1 MTKTTPLG
9 FSVAMLQKFA
19 AKTRTISELFM
30 YPAALLLVFRSPPPW
45 VLPLFFRSPGQQWAM
60 IASVGC
66 QLPMRQI
73 SYSTQQETFWILQFL
88 QCFCCHRRSPK
99 CLNLHKITR
108 KTIGPSRLA
117 LPMLT
122 PQCLSFLTI
131 VSLTAWNQHNF
142 PARFLAPAIACT
154 AGQAAL
160 DASFNFFRGLTSV
173 KPTTSDLRKS
183 VGIHWG
189 PQLCSAAMGVT
200 HLSRHE
206 RNSKGKVE
214 NHPNALI
221 DKHQAQKT
229 MNTSS

>member
-19 AKTRTISELFM
+19 AKTRTISESFM

-108 KTIGPSRLA
+108 KTTGPSRLA

-122 PQCLSFLTI
+122 PTMSIIFDNCLFDRLEPTQLPCKIFWLLPLPARLAKQHWMRALIFSEA
-131 VSLTAWNQHNF
+131 SPQWNQRH
-142 PARFLAPAIACT
+142 RICESQLEST
-154 AGQAAL
+154 EAL
-160 DASFNFFRGLTSV
+160 NYVLL
-173 KPTTSDLRKS
+173 P
-183 VGIHWG
+183 W
-189 PQLCSAAMGVT
+189 
-200 HLSRHE
+200 E
-206 RNSKGKVE
+206 
-214 NHPNALI
+214 
-221 DKHQAQKT
+221 
-229 MNTSS
+229 

>member
-45 VLPLFFRSPGQQWAM
+45 VLPLFFRSPRQQWAM

-88 QCFCCHRRSPK
+88 QWFCCHRRSPK

-108 KTIGPSRLA
+108 KTTGPSRLA

-122 PQCLSFLTI
+122 PTMSIIFDNCLFDRLE
-131 VSLTAWNQHNF
+131 
-142 PARFLAPAIACT
+142 
-154 AGQAAL
+154 
-160 DASFNFFRGLTSV
+160 
-173 KPTTSDLRKS
+173 PT
-183 VGIHWG
+183 
-189 PQLCSAAMGVT
+189 QLPCKISGSC
-200 HLSRHE
+200 HCLH
-206 RNSKGKVE
+206 GW
-214 NHPNALI
+214 P
-221 DKHQAQKT
+221 
-229 MNTSS
+229 SSTGCEL